1 VSSSSI
7 LPATRFGLLCAVISW
22 AAASFAAAPERD
34 PAEWPF
40 SPSSPWNT
48 PLGSGAVIEPADSP
62 CSRMLTDEKLAAD
75 INAAQ
80 WSHPIYQASSSD
92 PEVKIIVHGEVVAQL
107 RVPRHA
113 APALPKSEDS
123 DAHLHIID
131 PERRY
136 VHEMWHASRKK
147 SDVIVA
153 EGYSK
158 NDLHGSGVGEGGE
171 RAYGGSAIAGLVRR
185 RELSMGIRH
194 ALAMAL
200 PRTHLKLGPIW
211 PATKQDDGAET
222 TYRGTIP
229 MGQLVTLAPKTNI
242 GQLGLSPEGRAVA
255 EALRDYG
262 AYVVDASD
270 LTLYAEPSAEP
281 DLTRLRQDL
290 PKLRMLLRCV
300 QNASREA
307 VGGPGTRL
315 APSAPALRP
324 PLPPAAT
331 FAPSGKPAAKSAKP
345 AKSAATAPKGTA
357 RQ

>member
-1 VSSSSI
+1 MQA
-7 LPATRFGLLCAVISW
+7 LT
-22 AAASFAAAPERD
+22 
-34 PAEWPF
+34 
-40 SPSSPWNT
+40 PSAGRPW
-48 PLGSGAVIEPADSP
+48 PLGATVDAQGVNFAVFSAHATAVELCLYDPRGEAEVQRAPLVRSGDLSPMRWVDSL
-62 CSRMLTDEKLAAD
+62 SLSAAKLVPDLDAGTLRAGARAD
-75 INAAQ
+75 IT
-80 WSHPIYQASSSD
+80 
-92 PEVKIIVHGEVVAQL
+92 V
-107 RVPRHA
+107 
-113 APALPKSEDS
+113 
-123 DAHLHIID
+123 ID

-262 AYVVDASD
+262 AYVVDASSD

-324 PLPPAAT
+324 PLPPPAT